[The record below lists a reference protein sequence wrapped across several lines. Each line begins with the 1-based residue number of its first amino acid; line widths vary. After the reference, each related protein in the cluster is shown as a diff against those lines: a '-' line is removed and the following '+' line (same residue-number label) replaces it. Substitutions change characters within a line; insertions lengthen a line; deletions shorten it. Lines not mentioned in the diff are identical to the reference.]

1 MKLAAKAELPD
12 NYKDDLYTEDRKST
26 SSTEYE
32 NSWFNK
38 YKQDDIY
45 TMDWKSTGSTTTFY

>member
-32 NSWFNK
+32 NSWFTK
-38 YKQDDIY
+38 YKDDTHI
-45 TMDWKSTGSTTTFY
+45 WKSTNPIKKF